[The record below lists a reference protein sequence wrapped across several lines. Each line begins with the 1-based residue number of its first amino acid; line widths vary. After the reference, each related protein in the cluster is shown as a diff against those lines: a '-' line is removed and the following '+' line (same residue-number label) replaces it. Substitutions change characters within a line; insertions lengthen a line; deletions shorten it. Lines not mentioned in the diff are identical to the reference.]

1 MRTLLISVLLGLIG
15 GVAVGLQGP
24 LASLISQRLGVLE
37 SAFLVHL
44 GGALLALLLLLPFK
58 GGRLGAWYS
67 LPWYAL
73 AAGTLG
79 VLVLGSVSY
88 TMPRIGATAGVTL
101 LIAGQL
107 VISLIFDHFGL
118 LNTPVRPI
126 DLGRLAGLLFLAIG
140 VWLIVRR

>member
-1 MRTLLISVLLGLIG
+1 MRSLLIAVLFGLIG

-44 GGALLALLLLLPFK
+44 GGTLLALLLLLPFK
-58 GGRLGAWYS
+58 GGRLGAWHT

-88 TMPRIGATAGVTL
+88 TMPRIGATAGVML

-118 LNTPVRPI
+118 LNTAVRPI